1 MAKTNHS
8 TKDDEFHWLEVD
20 LSDLAYL
27 IRKHLKILIWVP
39 LFGIA
44 LAVGIAKIQRPVF
57 ATEVEVYLRPNFD
70 QEFQVERT
78 YSKLDDSDSLRS
90 IERALVSDTIVLAMV
105 KKLGLRTDVG
115 FLGETFKPGELTDA
129 RLLKAVRDRYTTK
142 LVPTTRIVK
151 LRVEDFSPART
162 ALIAETLISEFLA
175 LLRDD
180 RNLKEADLRST
191 LVAQSQKALE
201 GALESEKELNRFR
214 VANPD
219 TLADQDSSIFQD
231 RILQSGTALNEAN
244 SARSNLA
251 GMIQALEGIDP
262 RQDPFQVFQILSNRN
277 SEYLS
282 ELLGMHA
289 RAKSEFGVAKEQYRL
304 GHPAYIT
311 AESRLVEVEGT
322 LRDYAAEMKSSVQ
335 SEYDAASQKVDKLSE
350 TLSILRSEMV
360 GQKSVSAEFRGL
372 KEEIDRNWNTYTS
385 LQQKI
390 RDLDLN
396 PEVTPTF
403 ATVMSGPVVPDKKA
417 KPGTLIYAA
426 GGMILG
432 GLCGLGLIF
441 WKNRHGL
448 PFTSQSQAEKQL
460 SLATVA
466 SIPSPA
472 DGSRESRL
480 TLLERSREMVGLLI
494 SLGGS
499 KLIHVA
505 SIDKESPGEI
515 LSTAMSRACARQDLS
530 VLLISIHYRIQR
542 PADIVSDQ
550 SIAGLSLLDLP
561 LEILTPP
568 NGFQSG
574 VTKLFESF
582 DRIIVDTSRISE
594 KAACLEVGRSAE
606 KNLLLIQPGRGSFR
620 SGYCDLVEELESA
633 GVRNMALVSIEEF
646 KPEKERRKQTKASLP
661 KSQSTKRVFRNRP
674 LSNPV

>member
-1 MAKTNHS
+1 MPKANHS
-8 TKDDEFHWLEVD
+8 TKDEEFHWLEVD
-20 LSDLAYL
+20 FSDLTYL
-27 IRKHLKILIWVP
+27 LRKHLKLLIFLP
-39 LFGIA
+39 LFGFA
-44 LAVGIAKIQRPVF
+44 LAVVAAKIQRPVF
-57 ATEVEVYLRPNFD
+57 ATDVEVYLRPNFD

-90 IERALVSDTIVLAMV
+90 IERALVSDSIVLAMV
-105 KKLGLRTDVG
+105 KKLGLRNDVG
-115 FLGETFKPGELTDA
+115 FLGETFKLGELTDA
-129 RLLKAVRDRYTTK
+129 RLLKTIRDRYTTK

-151 LRVEDFSPART
+151 LRVEDFSPDRT
-162 ALIAETLISEFLA
+162 ALIADTLISEFLA
-175 LLRDD
+175 LLRED

-201 GALESEKELNRFR
+201 GALESEKELNGFR
-214 VANPD
+214 AANPD
-219 TLADQDSSIFQD
+219 NFADQDSSIFKD

-244 SARSNLA
+244 AARSNLA
-251 GMIQALEGIDP
+251 GMIEALEGIDP
-262 RQDPFQVFQILSNRN
+262 REDPFQVFQILSNRN

-289 RAKSEFGVAKEQYRL
+289 RAKSEFGVAKEQYRM
-304 GHPAYIT
+304 GHPGYKT
-311 AESRLVEVEGT
+311 AESRLAEVEGT

-335 SEYDAASQKVDKLSE
+335 SEYDAASQKVEKLSE

-372 KEEIDRNWNTYTS
+372 KEEIDRNWNTYTA

-417 KPGTLIYAA
+417 KPGTLLYAA

-432 GLCGLGLIF
+432 GFYALGLIF
-441 WKNRHGL
+441 WKNRFGL
-448 PFTSQSQAEKQL
+448 PFTSQSQAEKKL

-466 SIPSPA
+466 SIPTPS

-480 TLLERSREMVGLLI
+480 ALLERSREMVGLLI
-494 SLGGS
+494 SLGDS
-499 KLIHVA
+499 KLIHVT

-515 LSTAMSRACARQDLS
+515 LSTAMSRACARQDLR

-542 PADIVSDQ
+542 PADIVSDR
-550 SIAGLSLLDLP
+550 SVAGLSLLDLP

-568 NGFQSG
+568 NGFRNG
-574 VTKLFESF
+574 VGKLFESF

-594 KAACLEVGRSAE
+594 KAARLEVARSAE
-606 KNLLLIQPGRGSFR
+606 KNLLLVQPGRGSFR
-620 SGYCDLVEELESA
+620 SGYCDLVEDLERA
-633 GVRNMALVSIEEF
+633 GVRNTALVSVEEF
-646 KPEKERRKQTKASLP
+646 KPEEKRKKQKPASLP
-661 KSQSTKRVFRNRP
+661 KPEATKRVFRKRP
-674 LSNPV
+674 LANPA